1 MTHFIFGFPVF
12 VAIVFGYVLAS
23 TSPAVTVPTMI
34 QLQEK
39 GLGTYKGIPTI
50 ILASA
55 SIDNL
60 YCITAFY
67 FMADMVFMEHDL
79 YTFVSI
85 PIELVFAI
93 LIGILIGLL
102 LRVLPRSDS
111 QKTSLHFIRGSLILS
126 ISLALY
132 FGSKSIKCDIA
143 GPVSILCMCA
153 VASMSWKRDNS
164 KKTMPEEKC
173 LRILWV
179 LVFQPFLFAL
189 IGLVFDI
196 SKIELNRIVI
206 AIEILVIGVLFRIIV
221 VFILSFVGK
230 FNFKERCYISIAF
243 LPKATVQAALVPVIY
258 NYCSND
264 YTCRPFAQD
273 ILQTCILSIIITAP
287 VGQIL
292 LQVLSKCLLSR
303 ESEGSLST
311 VKIKN
316 GDQILIK

>member
-67 FMADMVFMEHDL
+67 FMADMVFMEH
-79 YTFVSI
+79 
-85 PIELVFAI
+85 
-93 LIGILIGLL
+93 GLL